1 MQAVKPK
8 EYLFLM
14 DPMTDEETHK
24 SEPMTCFEHPLSIA
38 PMMKRTDRHY
48 RHMMRL
54 ITRETL
60 LYTEMVTSRAILFG
74 KREKLLGFSEPEHP
88 IALQLGGDKPSEL
101 AQAARIGVEEW
112 GYDEINLNVGCP
124 SDRVQNGNFGAALMA
139 HPDQV
144 ARCVEA
150 MRGAVSVPVTVKHRI
165 GIDDIDRYEDMH
177 RFVTVV
183 QESGCTRFTVHARKA
198 WLEGLNPKQNREI
211 PPLRYDDV
219 YRLKDDFEHLIVEI
233 NGGIKTLEDMQTHLK
248 RVDAVMVG
256 RAAYDNP
263 YLFSKVD
270 DLFYDKPNAGL
281 SRHEIVE
288 AMYPYIEDWLAK
300 GGRLN
305 QVTRH
310 MMNLFVGR
318 PRGKFWRRCLTVEAP
333 KEGAGLEVLQETLAK
348 VPDIQENLAA

>member
-1 MQAVKPK
+1 M
-8 EYLFLM
+8 E
-14 DPMTDEETHK
+14 PMTDKEANK
-24 SEPMTCFEHPLSIA
+24 SEHATRFEHPLSVA

-48 RHMMRL
+48 RHMMRF
-54 ITRETL
+54 ITKETL
-60 LYTEMVTSRAILFG
+60 LYTEMVTSRAIIFG
-74 KREKLLGFSEPEHP
+74 KREKLLGFSESEHP
-88 IALQLGGDKPSEL
+88 ISLQLGGDNPAEL

-139 HPDQV
+139 RPDQV

-150 MRGAVSVPVTVKHRI
+150 MRASVSVPVTVKHRI
-165 GIDDIDRYEDMH
+165 GIDDIDRYEDME
-177 RFVTVV
+177 RFVSVV
-183 QESGCTRFTVHARKA
+183 QESGCKRFTVHARKA

-211 PPLRYDDV
+211 PPLRYAEV
-219 YRLKDDFEHLIVEI
+219 YRLKEEFDHLIVEI

-248 RVDAVMVG
+248 HVDAVMVG

-270 DLFYDKPNAGL
+270 GLFYGKPDLGL
-281 SRHEIVE
+281 SRHQIVE

-318 PRGKFWRRCLTVEAP
+318 TKGKFWRRYLTVEAP
-333 KEGAGLEVLQETLAK
+333 KDGAGIEVLRDALAQVPDLQETR
-348 VPDIQENLAA
+348 AA

>member
-1 MQAVKPK
+1 MTVSEVDKPNPA
-8 EYLFLM
+8 EVF
-14 DPMTDEETHK
+14 D
-24 SEPMTCFEHPLSIA
+24 HPVSIA

-54 ITRETL
+54 ISCETL
-60 LYTEMVTSRAILFG
+60 LYTEMVTSKAIIFG
-74 KREKLLGFSEPEHP
+74 KREKLLGYSDVEHP
-88 IALQLGGDKPSEL
+88 IALQLGGDNPEEL
-101 AQAARIGVEEW
+101 AQAAKIGVEEW

-139 HPDQV
+139 RPEIV
-144 ARCVEA
+144 AECVVA
-150 MRGAVSVPVTVKHRI
+150 MKNTVSVPVTVKHRI
-165 GIDDIDRYEDMH
+165 GIDDIDKYEDMH
-177 RFVTVV
+177 RFVSIV
-183 QESGCTRFTVHARKA
+183 QESGCKRFSVHARKA

-219 YRLKDDFEHLIVEI
+219 YRLKDDFPHLTVEM
-233 NGGIKTLEDMQTHLK
+233 NGGIKTLDAMQEHLEK
-248 RVDAVMVG
+248 LDAVMIG

-263 YLFSKVD
+263 YMFGRVDSRFYGKD
-270 DLFYDKPNAGL
+270 DLGL

-288 AMYPYIEDWLAK
+288 SMYPYIEDWLAK

-318 PRGKFWRRCLTVEAP
+318 PRGKLWRRNLTIEGP
-333 KEGAGLEVLQETLAK
+333 KDGAGIQVLKDALAL
-348 VPDIQENLAA
+348 VPDIKDELAA